1 MCTLERLHVLL
12 GFAAQQNALLAN
24 TPRAMLVAIDCEAFE
39 MDQSKVTEVGISTI
53 DTTSVRALQPQSYGQ
68 SYPLIASSHYRIK
81 EHGHLRNRRYSKGN
95 PKNFQHGKTA
105 WVSIE
110 EAREVLRA
118 MLEDAEGTREV
129 VLVGHALQ
137 NDLAYLR
144 RLGID
149 ALAIPNVVLQ
159 LDTQR
164 IATPK
169 KLSPG
174 LGKLLTA
181 LGIPADNLH
190 NAGND
195 AHFTLRAVLEIAR
208 KEFNNPGSVLESL
221 PNPQG
226 HGKRA
231 QDSRKTPVRSATAN
245 DDHQTQMVDQVR
257 AAQLEDTRLPT
268 S

>member
-12 GFAAQQNALLAN
+12 GFGVQQNTLLAK
-24 TPRAMLVAIDCEAFE
+24 TPRVMLVAIDCEAFE

-95 PKNFQHGKTA
+95 PNNFQHGKTA

-118 MLEDAEGTREV
+118 MLEDVESTREV
-129 VLVGHALQ
+129 VLVGHALK

-169 KLSPG
+169 RLTPG

-181 LGIPADNLH
+181 LAIPADNLH

-208 KEFNNPGSVLESL
+208 KEFNHPGSVLESL
-221 PNPQG
+221 PKPVGDAKGDEKPQ
-226 HGKRA
+226 KVPL
-231 QDSRKTPVRSATAN
+231 QSATADN
-245 DDHQTQMVDQVR
+245 GPHIRTFDQIR

-268 S
+268 E

>member
-1 MCTLERLHVLL
+1 
-12 GFAAQQNALLAN
+12 
-24 TPRAMLVAIDCEAFE
+24 
-39 MDQSKVTEVGISTI
+39 
-53 DTTSVRALQPQSYGQ
+53 
-68 SYPLIASSHYRIK
+68 
-81 EHGHLRNRRYSKGN
+81 
-95 PKNFQHGKTA
+95 
-105 WVSIE
+105 
-110 EAREVLRA
+110 

-129 VLVGHALQ
+129 VLVGHALK

-169 KLSPG
+169 KLAPS

-221 PNPQG
+221 PKPQG
-226 HGKRA
+226 HDKRA
-231 QDSRKTPVRSATAN
+231 QDSQKTPVRSATAN